1 MSGKYIKIINY
12 ILYALLGVSLTLVL
26 VFYLGNLV
34 PGTEGTSMEE
44 PVITETLLRWAY
56 VMAIG
61 AAVITVGFSI
71 FNMIINPKGLKQGLF
86 VLVGVVILF
95 GAAYLLAS
103 DQILSIETYEG
114 TQNEPITLKWTG
126 TGLYAMYILAGGA
139 VLSILYSEIAKYFK

>member
-12 ILYALLGVSLTLVL
+12 ILYALLGISIILVL
-26 VFYLGNLV
+26 LFYIGNIV

-56 VMAIG
+56 VMAVG

-86 VLVGVVILF
+86 VLVGIIILF
-95 GAAYLLAS
+95 GAAYFLAS
-103 DQILSIETYEG
+103 DELLSIETYEG

-126 TGLYAMYILAGGA
+126 TGLYATYILAAGA
-139 VLSILYSEIAKYFK
+139 VFSILYSEISKYFK

>member
-1 MSGKYIKIINY
+1 MSAKFIKIINY
-12 ILYALLGVSLTLVL
+12 ILYTLLGVSIILVL
-26 VFYLGNLV
+26 LFYLGSVV

-56 VMAIG
+56 VMAILT
-61 AAVITVGFSI
+61 AVLSVGFSI

-126 TGLYAMYILAGGA
+126 TGLYATYILAAGA

>member
-61 AAVITVGFSI
+61 AAIITVGFSI

-126 TGLYAMYILAGGA
+126 TGLYAMYILAAGA

>member
-12 ILYALLGVSLTLVL
+12 ILYALLGVSIILVL
-26 VFYLGNLV
+26 LFYLGNVV
-34 PGTEGTSMEE
+34 PGTEGTSMVE

-56 VMAIG
+56 IMAIG

-86 VLVGVVILF
+86 VLLGTIILF

-103 DQILSIETYEG
+103 DEILSIETYEG
-114 TQNEPITLKWTG
+114 AGNEPFTLKWTG
-126 TGLYAMYILAGGA
+126 TGLFATYILAGGA
-139 VLSILYSEIAKYFK
+139 VLSILYAEISKYFK

>member
-12 ILYALLGVSLTLVL
+12 ILYALLGISIILVL
-26 VFYLGNLV
+26 LFYLGNIV
-34 PGTEGTSMEE
+34 PGTGGTSMEE

-56 VMAIG
+56 VMAVG
-61 AAVITVGFSI
+61 AAGITVGFSI

-86 VLVGVVILF
+86 VLVGIIILF

-103 DQILSIETYEG
+103 DELLSIETYEG

-126 TGLYAMYILAGGA
+126 TGLYATYILAAGA
-139 VLSILYSEIAKYFK
+139 VLSILYSEISKYFK

>member
-12 ILYALLGVSLTLVL
+12 ILYALLGISIVLVL
-26 VFYLGNLV
+26 LFYLGNRV
-34 PGTEGTSMEE
+34 PGTVGTSMEE
-44 PVITETLLRWAY
+44 PVITETLLKWAY

-86 VLVGVVILF
+86 VLVGIVILF

-103 DQILSIETYEG
+103 DELLSIETYEG

-126 TGLYAMYILAGGA
+126 TGLYATYILAAGA
-139 VLSILYSEIAKYFK
+139 VLSILYSEISKYFK